1 MMKICFATNN
11 HNKVKEVQAL
21 LGDKYHLI
29 TLDEAGVDFELRE
42 DYDTLEANSKQKAE
56 QVYEIAGVPV
66 FADDTGL
73 EVEALNG
80 APGVYSARY
89 AGEQKND
96 KDNIKKLL
104 NELGDSANRS
114 ARFRTVITLI
124 LEGEV
129 KQFEGVVEGVITQQE
144 SGEEGFG
151 YDPVFVPENKGVTF
165 AEMTASEKNEISHR
179 GRAVN
184 KLVDYLKSI

>member
-1 MMKICFATNN
+1 MKICFATNN